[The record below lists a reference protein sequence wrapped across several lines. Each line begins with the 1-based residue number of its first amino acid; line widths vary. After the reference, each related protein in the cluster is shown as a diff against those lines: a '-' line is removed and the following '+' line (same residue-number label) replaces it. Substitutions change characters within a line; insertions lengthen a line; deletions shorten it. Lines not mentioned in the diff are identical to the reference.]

1 VVAVLIFFF
10 REEDMNMENVIEF
23 YNYIRQP
30 NLASALIKLTLSV
43 LFGAIIGIER
53 GRKRRPAGLRTH
65 MLVCLGSALTMVIS
79 GYLVSIGQST
89 DVSRLAAQVI
99 NGIGFLGAGSIIV
112 TGRLE
117 VKGLTTAASLWTTA
131 IIGLAAGAGCYIEV
145 LFCTFMI
152 ILAQLVFSKAEY
164 YLIASSKI
172 MNVYVDFS
180 DKKEIYAINEKIS
193 EKKIEVLNTEINK
206 SPDDDGISAVF
217 TLKFPARIDQ
227 EEILRD
233 IADLESVRR
242 VEGL

>member
-1 VVAVLIFFF
+1 MEKFLETIYSFNEISMVLRLALAVVCAGV
-10 REEDMNMENVIEF
+10 V
-23 YNYIRQP
+23 
-30 NLASALIKLTLSV
+30 
-43 LFGAIIGIER
+43 GIER
-53 GRKRRPAGLRTH
+53 EQKRRAAGFRTH
-65 MLVCLGSALTMVIS
+65 ILIAMGAAMTALLGQFLAQTSLTDP
-79 GYLVSIGQST
+79 LRIG
-89 DVSRLAAQVI
+89 AQVVS
-99 NGIGFLGAGSIIV
+99 GMGFIGAGTIIV
-112 TGRLE
+112 TRRKE
-117 VKGLTTAASLWTTA
+117 AKGLTTAASLWTTA

-152 ILAQLVFSKAEY
+152 ILAQIVFSKAEY

>member
-1 VVAVLIFFF
+1 MEKFLETIYSFNEISMVLRLALAVICAGI
-10 REEDMNMENVIEF
+10 V
-23 YNYIRQP
+23 
-30 NLASALIKLTLSV
+30 
-43 LFGAIIGIER
+43 GIER
-53 GRKRRPAGLRTH
+53 EQKRRAAGFRTH
-65 MLVCLGSALTMVIS
+65 ILIAMGAAMTALLGQFLAQTSLTDP
-79 GYLVSIGQST
+79 LRIG
-89 DVSRLAAQVI
+89 AQVVS
-99 NGIGFLGAGSIIV
+99 GMGFIGAGTIIV
-112 TGRLE
+112 TRRKE
-117 VKGLTTAASLWTTA
+117 AKGLTTAASLWTTA

>member
-1 VVAVLIFFF
+1 MEKFLETIYSFNEISMVLRLALAVVCAGV
-10 REEDMNMENVIEF
+10 V
-23 YNYIRQP
+23 
-30 NLASALIKLTLSV
+30 
-43 LFGAIIGIER
+43 GIER
-53 GRKRRPAGLRTH
+53 EQKRRAAGFRTH
-65 MLVCLGSALTMVIS
+65 ILIAMGAAMTALLGQFLAQTSLTDP
-79 GYLVSIGQST
+79 LRIG
-89 DVSRLAAQVI
+89 AQVVS
-99 NGIGFLGAGSIIV
+99 GMGFIGAGTIIV
-112 TGRLE
+112 TRRKE
-117 VKGLTTAASLWTTA
+117 AKGLTTAASLWTTA

-152 ILAQLVFSKAEY
+152 ILAQIVFSKAEY

-233 IADLESVRR
+233 LADLESVRR

>member
-1 VVAVLIFFF
+1 MEKFLETIYSFNEISMVLRLALAVICAGVV
-10 REEDMNMENVIEF
+10 
-23 YNYIRQP
+23 
-30 NLASALIKLTLSV
+30 
-43 LFGAIIGIER
+43 GIER
-53 GRKRRPAGLRTH
+53 EQKRRAAGFRTH
-65 MLVCLGSALTMVIS
+65 ILIAMGAAMTALLGQFLAQTSLTDP
-79 GYLVSIGQST
+79 LRIG
-89 DVSRLAAQVI
+89 AQVVS
-99 NGIGFLGAGSIIV
+99 GMGFIGAGTIIV
-112 TGRLE
+112 TRRKE
-117 VKGLTTAASLWTTA
+117 AKGLTTAASLWTTA

-152 ILAQLVFSKAEY
+152 ILAQIVFSKAEY

>member
-1 VVAVLIFFF
+1 VFAPWKRYKEASMEKFLETIYSFNEISMVLRLALAVICAGI
-10 REEDMNMENVIEF
+10 V
-23 YNYIRQP
+23 
-30 NLASALIKLTLSV
+30 
-43 LFGAIIGIER
+43 GIER
-53 GRKRRPAGLRTH
+53 EQKRRAAGFRTH
-65 MLVCLGSALTMVIS
+65 ILIAMGAAMTALLGQFLAQTSLTDP
-79 GYLVSIGQST
+79 LRIG
-89 DVSRLAAQVI
+89 AQVVS
-99 NGIGFLGAGSIIV
+99 GMGFIGAGTIIV
-112 TGRLE
+112 TRRKE
-117 VKGLTTAASLWTTA
+117 AKGLTTAASLWTTA

>member
-1 VVAVLIFFF
+1 MFAPWKRYKEASMEKFLETIYSFNEISMVLRLALAVICAGI
-10 REEDMNMENVIEF
+10 V
-23 YNYIRQP
+23 
-30 NLASALIKLTLSV
+30 
-43 LFGAIIGIER
+43 GIER
-53 GRKRRPAGLRTH
+53 EQKRRAAGFRTH
-65 MLVCLGSALTMVIS
+65 ILIAMGAAMTALLGQFLAQTSLTDP
-79 GYLVSIGQST
+79 LRIG
-89 DVSRLAAQVI
+89 AQVVS
-99 NGIGFLGAGSIIV
+99 GMGFIGAGTIIV
-112 TGRLE
+112 TRRKE
-117 VKGLTTAASLWTTA
+117 AKGLTTAASLWTTA